1 MRSLLVILVIG
12 FVVLMAQSGVVGG
25 MIAAFA
31 CWIAAIGLDL
41 RKIHRWGKP
50 EWLNFSGFVLCI
62 FAATMFS

>member
-1 MRSLLVILVIG
+1 MRLLVILYIG
-12 FVVLMAQSGVVGG
+12 SVVLMIQSGVVGG

-50 EWLNFSGFVLCI
+50 EWLNFSGFVLCL
-62 FAATMFS
+62 FVGALL